1 MKHLLVFL
9 SALGLIA
16 SAFAFDR
23 DELNRNAQQQ
33 RANFAYIS
41 AESFADD
48 YADNYMFMRHAYLA
62 DTGNLDVA
70 SEYVLASLIGGYSSM
85 REETFDQYVDIIHRW
100 YLQAPG
106 DMNHA
111 EIATHFA
118 QMTDD
123 IDWQKQI
130 WRNMIARHPA
140 ETDIYLGFARF
151 LLLDAHAIDSTYID
165 TALNVLAECQ
175 QRCADPESAYPY
187 IAACYL
193 VRRDTIAF
201 SNQVQQIAA
210 KEPTEVQRLTLSGR
224 LWKDF
229 CPDSSLVYYQ
239 RAVAL
244 DSTVAGGAYTALMA
258 HYYEVDDTLNFNTMA
273 RRALYSPELD
283 DETREAYLNYYV
295 GYNSDNVEL
304 RDSIYR
310 ILDDMTT
317 MMPGSAQAH
326 TTYARYLY
334 TYNDTA
340 ASLEHFEYAAALDP
354 RDEASQY
361 MRMNINLELGD
372 TVRAIQVAKECI
384 PYFLYPSDEEEDDD
398 GRTAQRRLPRSFFPL
413 CAAQYILSTDQP
425 SEALALMDSLELTT
439 IITEKTELANVEG
452 LYGSAYFALNEVDSA
467 IVHAETALN
476 YDPSAG
482 NLNNLAYF
490 LSVAN
495 RDLDRACRYIR
506 EALYDEPSNPTYLD
520 TYAWVLFR
528 QKDFQGARIQIDKA
542 LDAFDITISTDPVA
556 IIDPVEPET
565 DSLDMD
571 SFDMDTINIDFDEVS
586 YPMEQ
591 LSAEIYDHAGDIYF
605 MNGEPQ
611 LALLFWQRALGLD
624 PNNQRIRRKV
634 DNKTYFFD
642 E

>member
-9 SALGLIA
+9 SAIGLIA
-16 SAFAFDR
+16 TAFAFDR

-62 DTGNLDVA
+62 DTANLDVA
-70 SEYVLASLIGGYSSM
+70 SEYVLASLMGGFGSIS
-85 REETFDQYVDIIHRW
+85 EETFNQYVDIIHRW
-100 YLQAPG
+100 YLQDPG

-140 ETDIYLGFARF
+140 ETDIYLGFSRF
-151 LLLDAHAIDSTYID
+151 LLLDARTTDSTYID
-165 TALNVLAECQ
+165 TALSVLAECQ
-175 QRCADPESAYPY
+175 QRCADPESAFPY

-193 VRRDTIAF
+193 VKRDTIAF
-201 SNQVQQIAA
+201 ANQVQQIAA
-210 KEPTEVQRLTLSGR
+210 KQPTEVERLTLIGR
-224 LWKDF
+224 SWKDF
-229 CPDSSLVYYQ
+229 CPDTALVYYR

-244 DSTVAGGAYTALMA
+244 DSTVAGDAYTALMG
-258 HYYEVDDTLNFNTMA
+258 HYYEVDDTANFNAMA

-283 DETREAYLNYYV
+283 DETREDYLSYYV
-295 GYNSDNVEL
+295 GYNSDNEAL

-310 ILDDMTT
+310 ILDDMTA
-317 MMPGSAQAH
+317 MMPGSAKAH

-334 TYNDTA
+334 TNNDTA
-340 ASLEHFEYAAALDP
+340 ASLEHFEYACALDP
-354 RDEASQY
+354 RNEGTQY

-372 TVRAIQVAKECI
+372 TVRAIEVAKECI
-384 PYFLYPSDEEEDDD
+384 PYFLNPSEEDDESEY
-398 GRTAQRRLPRSFFPL
+398 GSRHRLPRSFFPL
-413 CAAQYILSTDQP
+413 CAAQYLLSTDHP
-425 SEALALMDSLELTT
+425 SEALALMDSLQLAS
-439 IITEKTELANVEG
+439 IITEKSELANVEG
-452 LYGSAYFALNEVDSA
+452 LYGSVYFGLNEVDSA
-467 IVHAETALN
+467 IVHAEAALN

-495 RDLDRACRYIR
+495 RDLDRANRYIR

-528 QKDFQGARIQIDKA
+528 QKDYQGARIQIDKA
-542 LDAFDITISTDPVA
+542 LYSFGITTSSDPAA
-556 IIDPVEPET
+556 IIDPVVPKT
-565 DSLDMD
+565 DTLNMD
-571 SFDMDTINIDFDEVS
+571 SIEMDTMNVDFDQFH
-586 YPMEQ
+586 YPNEQ

-611 LALLFWQRALGLD
+611 LALLFWERALGLD

>member
-70 SEYVLASLIGGYSSM
+70 SEYVLASLMGGFGNITEDTYLH
-85 REETFDQYVDIIHRW
+85 YLDIVHRW
-100 YLQAPG
+100 YLQDPG
-106 DMNHA
+106 DMNRAQIAANFA
-111 EIATHFA
+111 E
-118 QMTDD
+118 MEGDL
-123 IDWQKQI
+123 DWQKQI
-130 WRNMIARHPA
+130 WRNMIARYPA
-140 ETDIYLGFARF
+140 ESDIYLGYARF
-151 LLLDAHAIDSTYID
+151 LVVNATGTDSTYID

-175 QRCADPESAYPY
+175 QRCGDPESTFPY

-193 VRRDTIAF
+193 VRRDTAAYA
-201 SNQVQQIAA
+201 NQVQQIVA
-210 KEPTEVQRLTLSGR
+210 KEPTEVQRLTLTGR

-229 CPDSSLVYYQ
+229 CPDSSLVYYR

-244 DSTVAGGAYTALMA
+244 DSTVAGDAYTALMA
-258 HYYEVDDTLNFNTMA
+258 HYYEANDTLNFNTMA
-273 RRALYSPELD
+273 RHALYSPDLD

-295 GYNSDNVEL
+295 SYNSDNVEL
-304 RDSIYR
+304 KDSIYH

-372 TVRAIQVAKECI
+372 TVRAIEVAKECI
-384 PYFLYPSDEEEDDD
+384 PYFLYISEEDDD
-398 GRTAQRRLPRSFFPL
+398 DAGRATQHRLPRSFFPL
-413 CAAQYILSTDQP
+413 CAAQYMLLTNYP

-439 IITEKTELANVEG
+439 IITEKTELSNVEG
-452 LYGSAYFALNEVDSA
+452 LYSSAYFALNEVDSA

-476 YDPSAG
+476 YDTSAG

-495 RDLDRACRYIR
+495 RDLDRANRYIR

-542 LDAFDITISTDPVA
+542 LGAFGITISTDPVA
-556 IIDPVEPET
+556 IIDPVEPESDT
-565 DSLDMD
+565 LDMD

-586 YPMEQ
+586 YPIEQ